1 MRHLILGTAGHVD
14 HGKTEL
20 VRALT
25 GHDTDRLK
33 EEKERGI
40 SIELGFAPLPLDEGT
55 FLGVVDVPGHERFV
69 KHMVAGAGGIDLA
82 MLLIA
87 ADEGVMPQTRE
98 HMEVLRSLEVP
109 GGLIV
114 VSKCDLAS
122 GDMLEIL
129 GEEIAELTRGTFL
142 EGAPVIETSAR
153 TGQGIGELKSALRE
167 LASRVPVRE
176 ASGPFRQPVDRVFHK
191 KGIGVVVT
199 GSCCSGS
206 VRVGDQLELLPR
218 GLSTRVRE
226 LQSFNERRTEGRA
239 GERLA
244 VALQGLK
251 LEEVSRGDT
260 LATPGRFRVST
271 AIDGRIRLSTYWDFE
286 VKNRERVRIHHG
298 AHEVLGRVILL
309 EGDHLSAGES
319 ALVQLLLESPLV
331 PAEGDRFVLRK
342 YSPTRVIGGGTVIDP
357 RPERHRRR
365 DAGALDELRLR
376 EQGDPADVFSKSVEG
391 AWLRGVAAG
400 DVDATVLGALVRDGR
415 VVEVDGI
422 VFHRGALDALAQDAE
437 DLTAA
442 HQARFP
448 LQWGLDKEELRQK
461 TRFPHGPSVFNSV
474 LEVLGRIRPL
484 FVKGNRVRS
493 GAPQMNLP
501 EDVRNDL
508 TALAARI
515 RQAGLAFPDRSDLER
530 DWKSVHRL
538 SDALQYLRDAGE
550 IVDVGGGGV
559 LHRDAMVLCVQALRE
574 LFAKSHEISVPEV
587 KGALG
592 LTRKHAIPLL
602 EMLDAQRVTLR
613 IGNNR
618 VKGPSFPDGGGSD
631 PRSKRP

>member
-271 AIDGRIRLSTYWDFE
+271 AIDGRIRLSTYWNFE

-357 RPERHRRR
+357 CPERHRRR

-376 EQGDPADVFSKSVEG
+376 EQGDPADVVSKSVEG

-422 VFHRGALDALAQDAE
+422 VFHRSALDALAQDAE

-461 TRFPHGPSVFNSV
+461 TRFPHGASVFNGV
-474 LEVLGRIRPL
+474 LEVLGTFRPL

-493 GAPQMNLP
+493 GAPQVDLP

-515 RQAGLAFPDRSDLER
+515 RQAGVAFPVRSDLER

-559 LHRDAMVLCVQALRE
+559 LHRDAMDLCVQALQE

-587 KGALG
+587 KDALG
-592 LTRKHAIPLL
+592 LTRKHVIPLL
-602 EMLDAQRVTLR
+602 EMLDTQRVTQR

-618 VKGPSFPDGGGSD
+618 VKGPNFPEGGG
-631 PRSKRP
+631 P